1 MNKIIAFTL
10 ILSALFACKYARKDV
25 DVSNIKVD
33 IKINRFDKDLFAY
46 KPDSIYNHVLDL
58 YQKYGRFMDL
68 YSQKIISIGGME
80 NADYAFKLKE
90 FMYYCKT
97 NGVISQVDA
106 IFPTTDT
113 IKKELT
119 EAFKHYKYYFPEK
132 TIPSI
137 YTYISAFN
145 QSTVIDEKILGIGLD
160 KYLGEKSE
168 FYDRLGWDKYLRKK
182 MHKNMITVDCMRAI
196 AVGEFSDVDSTNN
209 LVCNM
214 IYEGKIQYFI
224 DAMLP
229 NVADSLKWGYSEGQ
243 IKWAEKYEH
252 KVWAFLIEKKQLFIT
267 DAVEIRKYTG
277 DSPFTVIFGNVSAP
291 RLGTW
296 VGWKIVKSY
305 MDKNPKV
312 TLPQLMKDKNY
323 QKILNYSKYNP

>member
-1 MNKIIAFTL
+1 MKKLL
-10 ILSALFACKYARKDV
+10 IFVLIFVLFACKNSKKDV
-25 DVSNIKVD
+25 DVSNINIELKM
-33 IKINRFDKDLFAY
+33 NRFDKDLFSF
-46 KPDSIYNHVLDL
+46 KPDSINNHVLEL

-68 YSQKIISIGGME
+68 YSQKIISIGGLE
-80 NADYAFKLKE
+80 NADYAYKLRE
-90 FMYYCKT
+90 FMFYCKT
-97 NGVISQVDA
+97 NGIVSKIDA

-132 TIPSI
+132 QIPNV

-145 QSTVIDEKILGIGLD
+145 QSTAIDENILGIGLD
-160 KYLGEKSE
+160 KYLGEKCE

-182 MHKNMITVDCMRAI
+182 MHKKMITVDCMRGM
-196 AVGEFSDVDSTNN
+196 AVSDFPDVDSTNN
-209 LVCNM
+209 LVCSM
-214 IYEGKIQYFI
+214 IYEGKIQYYI

-229 NVADSLKWGYSEGQ
+229 KVADSLKWGYSDGQ
-243 IKWAEKYEH
+243 LKWAEKYEH

-291 RLGTW
+291 RLGAW

-305 MDKNPKV
+305 MEKNPQV